1 MISRLFG
8 TIIFWEEDAITLR
21 AGAVGYRVHLSP
33 YSMSF
38 LSGTYSESSELSLYT
53 QFFWSEHQDSPTL
66 VGFPTKEEQDLFLL
80 LRKVQ
85 GLGPMTALRIL
96 SLPVEEMR
104 SMISQ
109 GDLAR
114 LKTLKGVG
122 DKTAKKII
130 SELKEEVQPISAP
143 LMPIEQ
149 TGKNKIVS
157 LTDISSLVR
166 ETLVQQFGHSPIEA
180 SRLVAAAL
188 KNKPDIGTIEELFS
202 EVYRIG
208 SD

>member
-8 TIIFWEEDAITLR
+8 TIISWEEDAITLR

-33 YSMSF
+33 YSMSV
-38 LSGTYSESSELSLYT
+38 LSGTCSESSELSLYT

-96 SLPVEEMR
+96 SLPVEEML

-109 GDLAR
+109 GDVSR

-130 SELKEEVQPISAP
+130 SELKEEVQPISTP
-143 LMPIEQ
+143 LNSTEP
-149 TGKNKIVS
+149 TGKNKTAS

-166 ETLVQQFGHSPIEA
+166 ETLVQQFGHTPIEA

-188 KNKPDIGTIEELFS
+188 KKNPDIRTIEELFS

>member
-1 MISRLFG
+1 MIARLFG
-8 TIIFWEEDAITLR
+8 TIISWEEDALILR
-21 AGAVGYRVHLSP
+21 AGSVGYRVHLSP
-33 YSMSF
+33 YSLSI
-38 LSGTYSESSELSLYT
+38 LSGTHSESSEVSLYT

-96 SLPVEEMR
+96 SLSVTEML

-109 GDLAR
+109 GDVSR

-122 DKTAKKII
+122 DKTARKII
-130 SELKEEVQPISAP
+130 AELKEEVLP
-143 LMPIEQ
+143 LSTSSIPLDPA
-149 TGKNKIVS
+149 GKNKTAS

-166 ETLVQQFGHSPIEA
+166 DTLIQQFGHPPLEA

-188 KNKPDIGTIEELFS
+188 KKRPEIGTIEELFS

-208 SD
+208 AD